1 MFDVPEGLK
10 QDLQGAGLNVFKQ
23 KSQMMN
29 MQALKKEKLLNRI
42 SVVEKRLKQLEGQ
55 KTKALSMTDSAT
67 FSN

>member
-1 MFDVPEGLK
+1 
-10 QDLQGAGLNVFKQ
+10 
-23 KSQMMN
+23 MMN